1 MNAPTLAFFGNKG
14 QVGTTWLVYHIAWML
29 AEMDIVVLVVDLD
42 PQSDLTTAFMDE
54 GDLVDLWEGSAGG
67 GTTVHRCLKPLVR
80 GDEVLVPKSH
90 RVADCLHFL
99 PGDLRLADV
108 EDVLAQEWQACVGV
122 NPVGQASSGQASGD
136 QGFGDQAAG
145 GQVSGGAASG
155 DGGVGRSHDVVDAKL
170 RPGPPRGVSSFRG
183 LIQAGIEAAHAEI
196 VLVDLGPGL
205 GAINR
210 SGLMA
215 SDCVVLSVGS
225 DLLSLRG
232 LRGYGA
238 ALHKWRGEWNLRAW
252 RSEKCGGSATEAES
266 TRWAPFGEARAIGYL
281 LAQCS
286 LQLTRPI
293 VVNDRWVRRVPAEYA
308 RSVLRSEPPGE
319 RMPADDPNLVGIVKP
334 FRNLVDLG
342 REARKP
348 IFALSPAD
356 GAMGSHAV
364 AVNAAHRE
372 FRGLAEELL
381 RRVGLG

>member
-42 PQSDLTTAFMDE
+42 PQSDLTTAFMNED
-54 GDLVDLWEGSAGG
+54 DLVDLWEGSAGG
-67 GTTVHRCLKPLVR
+67 GTTVHRCLNPLVR

-90 RVADCLHFL
+90 RVADCLHVL
-99 PGDLRLADV
+99 PGDLRLANV
-108 EDVLAQEWQACVGV
+108 EDVLAQEWQACVG
-122 NPVGQASSGQASGD
+122 GLRSGP
-136 QGFGDQAAG
+136 
-145 GQVSGGAASG
+145 
-155 DGGVGRSHDVVDAKL
+155 L
-170 RPGPPRGVSSFRG
+170 RGVSSFRG
-183 LIQAGIEAAHAEI
+183 LIQAGIEAADAEI
-196 VLVDLGPGL
+196 VLVDLAPGL

-252 RSEKCGGSATEAES
+252 RSEKCGGSATEAGS
-266 TRWAPFGEARAIGYL
+266 TRRSPFGEARPIGYL

-319 RMPADDPNLVGIVKP
+319 RTPADDPNLVGIVKP